1 MTRELGIRSR
11 NRIQPVFCRP
21 ISNGMVIRRR
31 LDSGLTKN
39 ERFEARD
46 GGVLPSASFVRGG
59 GEGGGDSFI
68 ILASEE
74 TEMHWPPETEA
85 EKKERE
91 SILGE
96 GLDGPTEGRTGP
108 AAECHSI

>member
-1 MTRELGIRSR
+1 
-11 NRIQPVFCRP
+11 
-21 ISNGMVIRRR
+21 MVIRRR
-31 LDSGLTKN
+31 LDSGLTKS

-46 GGVLPSASFVRGG
+46 GGVLPSASFVRG

-74 TEMHWPPETEA
+74 TEMHWPPETDGGRDG

-96 GLDGPTEGRTGP
+96 GLDGGGP
-108 AAECHSI
+108 RDGLSRPQNATQSNVCLSPSSQGCLGNALPRMA

>member
-1 MTRELGIRSR
+1 
-11 NRIQPVFCRP
+11 
-21 ISNGMVIRRR
+21 MVIRRR
-31 LDSGLTKN
+31 LDSGLTEN
-39 ERFEARD
+39 ERLEARD
-46 GGVLPSASFVRGG
+46 GGVLPSASFVRG

-74 TEMHWPPETEA
+74 TEMHWPPETDGE
-85 EKKERE
+85 EKERE

-96 GLDGPTEGRTGP
+96 GLDGPTEGRTES